1 MQATLDIATAI
12 LAEAGLSY
20 IGLGIHAPDTS
31 LGLLAQQ
38 TQNAIET
45 RPWLFYFPCVMIVVI
60 CLSINFIG
68 DGLRDALD
76 PRQTRQRR

>member
-1 MQATLDIATAI
+1 M
-12 LAEAGLSY
+12 
-20 IGLGIHAPDTS
+20 GIHAPDTS

-45 RPWLFYFPCVMIVVI
+45 RPWLFYFPCVMIIVI
-60 CLSINFIG
+60 WLSINFIG